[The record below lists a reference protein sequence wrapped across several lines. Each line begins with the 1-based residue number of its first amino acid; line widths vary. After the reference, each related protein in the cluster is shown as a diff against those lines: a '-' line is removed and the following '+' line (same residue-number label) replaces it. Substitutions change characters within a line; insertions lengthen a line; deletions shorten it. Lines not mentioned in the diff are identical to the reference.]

1 MDEQLKEK
9 MDPSVAQHRAQSG
22 VRNVLMRPATTTPR
36 AQNPIEETT
45 SSGAAPNQQGV
56 SVRRYALLE
65 RRDVVDAGKRRPKSP
80 KICLPSSH
88 VRKRPQSAATYRSG
102 SPPQSQKLSGFAGND
117 STLEIARTYFLEG
130 VRIGQKGPD
139 GRECVLQNFCVR
151 VAPGEVA
158 DSPLTEYMRIYYCDT
173 LGAAPAPDF
182 LTKDQRTIDIEPLC
196 QWLLDSSPRSRIDA
210 LPFLLLTKE
219 VLRRFLSRDITIISE
234 RERKNQDALY
244 QVKLQLSCTCKEL
257 DAAENCNADLRQEVK
272 DTSSKLEDLY
282 SVQAQL
288 NSSLKQIKNLEAKIE
303 KMIAASELQAIL
315 MAEKM
320 EEVRKTIREK
330 TEATWERTVQ
340 LCVCVCVCVRARAC
354 VCVCVYAIYIG
365 EKDDKRK
372 DRRDVGEENAAYK
385 APA

>member
-80 KICLPSSH
+80 KICLSSSH
-88 VRKRPQSAATYRSG
+88 VNKRPQSAATYRSG
-102 SPPQSQKLSGFAGND
+102 SPPRSQKLSALAGND
-117 STLEIARTYFLEG
+117 PTLEIARTYFLEG
-130 VRIGQKGPD
+130 IRIGQKGPD

-158 DSPLTEYMRIYYCDT
+158 ASPMTEYMRIYYSDT

-182 LTKDQRTIDIEPLC
+182 LIKDQRTINIEALC

-210 LPFLLLTKE
+210 LPYLLLTKD

-234 RERKNQDALY
+234 RERKSQDALY
-244 QVKLQLSCTCKEL
+244 QVELQLNCTCKDL
-257 DAAENCNADLRQEVK
+257 AAAEKYNADLRQEMK
-272 DTSSKLEDLY
+272 DISIKLKDLD
-282 SVQAQL
+282 SVHAQL
-288 NSSLKQIKNLEAKIE
+288 NSALKQIKNLEAKIE

-320 EEVRKTIREK
+320 EEVRKTARQ
-330 TEATWERTVQ
+330 ATWERRVQ
-340 LCVCVCVCVRARAC
+340 LCVCVYLY
-354 VCVCVYAIYIG
+354 VYMYICMCIY
-365 EKDDKRK
+365 R
-372 DRRDVGEENAAYK
+372 
-385 APA
+385 